1 LCTQCGKCFFIC
13 PHAAIRPKVYAKEHL
28 DHAPEGFK
36 HVAPIG
42 KEFDKAAEAYTLQ
55 VSTEDCTGCTLCV
68 EFCPIESKT
77 EPGHKAINMV
87 DKTALQEKEIKNWD
101 YFLQLPELDRSRV
114 NKNTIKGSQFF
125 QPLFEFSGA
134 CAGCGETPYIKLLT
148 QLFGER
154 MIVANATGCSSIFG
168 GNLPTTPWSQT
179 TDGRG
184 PAWANSLFEDN
195 AEFGLG
201 IKMANDHK
209 RLRAEFLLNEL
220 RYEIG
225 DELVTAI
232 QSAPEKT
239 EAEIHHKHDLLK
251 VLKEKL
257 KHTHTVQAQNLYHL
271 ADFLADKSVWIIGGD
286 GWAYDIGFGGLDHI
300 LSTGENVNILVLD
313 TEVYSNTGGQ
323 KSKSSPIGASA
334 KFAVNG
340 KTTGKK
346 DLAMQA
352 IAHGTAYV
360 AQIAMGGNDVH
371 TLRTILEA
379 EAYPGPSL
387 ILAYSHCIAHGID
400 MAHGADE
407 QDFAVK
413 SGYWPLFHYNPMKP
427 KGERM
432 VVDSKEA
439 TIPLSEFMYH
449 ENRFNVIKA
458 KDPELAERFLQQA
471 EEARA
476 SKWDRLQ
483 TLKGL

>member
-1 LCTQCGKCFFIC
+1 
-13 PHAAIRPKVYAKEHL
+13 
-28 DHAPEGFK
+28 
-36 HVAPIG
+36 
-42 KEFDKAAEAYTLQ
+42 
-55 VSTEDCTGCTLCV
+55 
-68 EFCPIESKT
+68 
-77 EPGHKAINMV
+77 
-87 DKTALQEKEIKNWD
+87 
-101 YFLQLPELDRSRV
+101 
-114 NKNTIKGSQFF
+114 
-125 QPLFEFSGA
+125 
-134 CAGCGETPYIKLLT
+134 
-148 QLFGER
+148 
-154 MIVANATGCSSIFG
+154 
-168 GNLPTTPWSQT
+168 
-179 TDGRG
+179 
-184 PAWANSLFEDN
+184 
-195 AEFGLG
+195 
-201 IKMANDHK
+201 
-209 RLRAEFLLNEL
+209 
-220 RYEIG
+220 
-225 DELVTAI
+225 LVTAI